1 MEEVYVL
8 KIRIRFEKQGQMK
21 FIGHLDMV
29 RYFQK
34 VMRRANVDI
43 CYSEGF
49 SPHQKMSFAAPLSV
63 GVISKGEYFDIEVNS
78 SLSSKEMIKNINA
91 QNVEGVKVVSYKELP
106 EGAKNAM
113 SIVAGADYFVYTDLF
128 TEEQVNDFYAQDE
141 INILKKTK
149 KSEKIVDIKPMIHEM
164 KFNED
169 GIFMKVSQGSAANL
183 KPDLVMSALEQFTGA
198 KLPEFVQYE
207 RLDMYC
213 LENDKLVSLSEIGG
227 NIE

>member
-1 MEEVYVL
+1 M
-8 KIRIRFEKQGQMK
+8 RFEKQGQMK

-91 QNVEGVKVVSYKELP
+91 KNVEGVKVVSYKELP

>member
-1 MEEVYVL
+1 
-8 KIRIRFEKQGQMK
+8 MK

-213 LENDKLVSLSEIGG
+213 LENDKLASLSEIGG

>member
-1 MEEVYVL
+1 
-8 KIRIRFEKQGQMK
+8 MK

-91 QNVEGVKVVSYKELP
+91 QNVESVKVVSYKELP

>member
-1 MEEVYVL
+1 M

-63 GVISKGEYFDIEVNS
+63 GVISEGEYFDIEVNS

>member
-1 MEEVYVL
+1 M
-8 KIRIRFEKQGQMK
+8 MK

-43 CYSEGF
+43 AYSEGF

-63 GVISKGEYFDIEVNS
+63 GIISKGEYFDIEVNS
-78 SLSSKEMIKNINA
+78 TKSSEIMMKELNE
-91 QNVEGVKVVSYKELP
+91 QNVEGVEILSYKLLP

-113 SIVAGADYFVYTDLF
+113 SIVAGADYFVHLDIF
-128 TEEQVNDFYAQDE
+128 TEEVVDKFYTQQA
-141 INILKKTK
+141 IHVLKKTK
-149 KSEKIVDIKPMIHEM
+149 RSEKIVDIKPMIYEL
-164 KFNED
+164 KYQTN
-169 GIFMKVSQGSAANL
+169 GIFMKVAQGSVANL
-183 KPDLVMSALEQFTGA
+183 KPDLVIKALSEFA
-198 KLPEFVQYE
+198 EISLPEFVQYE

-213 LENDKLVSLSEIGG
+213 LENDQLVSLDDIGG

>member
-1 MEEVYVL
+1 M

>member
-1 MEEVYVL
+1 
-8 KIRIRFEKQGQMK
+8 MK

-43 CYSEGF
+43 YYSEGF

>member
-1 MEEVYVL
+1 
-8 KIRIRFEKQGQMK
+8 MK

-113 SIVAGADYFVYTDLF
+113 SVVAGADYFVYTDLF

>member
-1 MEEVYVL
+1 
-8 KIRIRFEKQGQMK
+8 MK

-91 QNVEGVKVVSYKELP
+91 QNVDGVKVVSYKELP

-113 SIVAGADYFVYTDLF
+113 SVVAGADYFVYTDLF

>member
-1 MEEVYVL
+1 
-8 KIRIRFEKQGQMK
+8 MK

-113 SIVAGADYFVYTDLF
+113 SVVAGADYFVYTDLF

-164 KFNED
+164 KFNEN

>member
-1 MEEVYVL
+1 
-8 KIRIRFEKQGQMK
+8 MK

-113 SIVAGADYFVYTDLF
+113 SIVEGADYFVYTDLF

>member
-91 QNVEGVKVVSYKELP
+91 KNVEGVKVVSYKELP